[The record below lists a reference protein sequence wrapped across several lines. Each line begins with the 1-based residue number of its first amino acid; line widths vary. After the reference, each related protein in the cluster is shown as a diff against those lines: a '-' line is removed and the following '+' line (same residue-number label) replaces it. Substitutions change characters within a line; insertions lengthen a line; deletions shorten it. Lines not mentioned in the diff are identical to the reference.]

1 MCLLHTVTLGFKAGD
16 YYIRYVLRKIPFIK
30 PMAPTLAQI
39 PPMGEDWL
47 HEVKFDGWR
56 AQLHIDQNE
65 ATLYSKSGADITK
78 RFRSL
83 RTALCEIPCRQAIID
98 CELVACGS
106 DGMPCFRTL
115 MTQGNEAPLAL
126 WAFDLLQL
134 DGVRLTPIGLEDR
147 REYLAE
153 LIAAADSERI
163 QFSGAFDDP
172 IELLKTC
179 EKMDLEGIVS
189 KRRGSSYHSGV
200 TRDWLKIKTAAWRA
214 ANTKRF
220 ELLKKRA

>member
-1 MCLLHTVTLGFKAGD
+1 
-16 YYIRYVLRKIPFIK
+16 
-30 PMAPTLAQI
+30 MAPALAKT
-39 PPMGEDWL
+39 PPDGPEWL

-56 AQLHIDQNE
+56 AQLHIDQGQ
-65 ATLYSKSGADITK
+65 ATLFSKGGADITK

-98 CELVACGS
+98 CELVACGP

-115 MTQGNEAPLAL
+115 MDQGDQAPLAL

-147 REYLAE
+147 RDHLAG
-153 LIAAADSERI
+153 LIAATDSERI

-172 IELLKTC
+172 HALLKTC
-179 EKMDLEGIVS
+179 EKMNLEGIVS
-189 KRRGSSYHSGV
+189 KRRGSSYQSGP
-200 TRDWLKIKTAAWRA
+200 TRHWLKTKTAAWRA

-220 ELLKKRA
+220 ELLRKRA